1 MIILMLILSLIGTAA
16 AVGITVYAVY
26 ITSQVSGEKLLTL
39 NSELGYKYATTYHNW
54 QTAAMIAVAA
64 AVVLWILFIFILI
77 RRHKKRRGITDS

>member
-64 AVVLWILFIFILI
+64 VVLWILFIFILI